1 MAISSPSGELPA
13 HPRPTLPRV
22 SGHNNAAVTST
33 SGEIAAATPRPT
45 LQGSVTGPRQADP
58 RLEGL
63 LAKLRDPS
71 CRNLGALVAK
81 EEKNQITGFGS
92 LVAKEEK
99 NQITVADED
108 EDMKPV
114 SRRAMF
120 AKLKTNNQTNRSDKQ
135 PQHQATS
142 NKQPQA
148 TSNRSKQPSNNA
160 VHDTAVPKPQYKPL
174 HQPQHHRTA
183 IKSTTAPTLQ
193 HNSRDVMKV
202 RNSRDSTVSNPINS
216 TSMLRSLDNKSRNP
230 TRNLPKFE
238 NPSAT
243 ASAEPTAAT
252 SNRSIKQQAT
262 AATGNCSK
270 QPQQQCSTLQLS
282 NKRHPT
288 RTFFILMSLP
298 TTSLTTHTPN

>member
-1 MAISSPSGELPA
+1 MLQGNNNSEKMAISSPSGELPA

-22 SGHNNAAVTST
+22 SGHNNAAVTSA

-120 AKLKTNNQTNRSDKQ
+120 AKLKTNNQALRHTSIRS
-135 PQHQATS
+135 
-142 NKQPQA
+142 
-148 TSNRSKQPSNNA
+148 
-160 VHDTAVPKPQYKPL
+160 
-174 HQPQHHRTA
+174 
-183 IKSTTAPTLQ
+183 
-193 HNSRDVMKV
+193 M
-202 RNSRDSTVSNPINS
+202 
-216 TSMLRSLDNKSRNP
+216 
-230 TRNLPKFE
+230 
-238 NPSAT
+238 
-243 ASAEPTAAT
+243 ASGT
-252 SNRSIKQQAT
+252 
-262 AATGNCSK
+262 
-270 QPQQQCSTLQLS
+270 
-282 NKRHPT
+282 
-288 RTFFILMSLP
+288 
-298 TTSLTTHTPN
+298 